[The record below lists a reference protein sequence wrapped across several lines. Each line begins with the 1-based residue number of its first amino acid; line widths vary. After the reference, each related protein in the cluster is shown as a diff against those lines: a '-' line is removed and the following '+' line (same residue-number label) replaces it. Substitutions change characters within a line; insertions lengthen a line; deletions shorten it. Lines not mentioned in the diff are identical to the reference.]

1 MPFANPFLMAISSLD
16 PCNRRTSVALESMKE
31 LPLYASNV
39 VQDSE
44 KEAYDLE
51 IHNFQND
58 HFSDIVE
65 ESVDLWWRDV
75 ENTSKYPLLS
85 RMAFALLTCFHEPKV
100 ESSFSILNNV
110 ITPGSNRL
118 NVSTF
123 NAMQCIKYELRS
135 QKKKKKSAVC
145 MFSKHDFL
153 KEKVDPKLPNWRK
166 PRGIDNRVR
175 RRFKGQCLMPNIGYG
190 SNKKTKHV
198 LPNGFRKVVIRNVK
212 ELEMLMMM
220 NRRFCAEIG
229 HAVSSKKRKTIVERA
244 QQLAIRVTNANAR
257 LRSEENE

>member
-1 MPFANPFLMAISSLD
+1 MPFANPFLKAVSSLD
-16 PCNRRTSVALESMKE
+16 PFNRKTSVALELMKE

-65 ESVDLWWRDV
+65 ESVDLWWGDV
-75 ENTSKYPLLS
+75 ENTLKYPLLS
-85 RMAFALLTCFHEPKV
+85 RMTFALLTCFHEPKV
-100 ESSFSILNNV
+100 ESSFSIMNNV

-135 QKKKKKSAVC
+135 QKNRQFVCFPNMTFSKKK
-145 MFSKHDFL
+145 L
-153 KEKVDPKLPNWRK
+153 
-166 PRGIDNRVR
+166 
-175 RRFKGQCLMPNIGYG
+175 
-190 SNKKTKHV
+190 
-198 LPNGFRKVVIRNVK
+198 IRNW
-212 ELEMLMMM
+212 
-220 NRRFCAEIG
+220 
-229 HAVSSKKRKTIVERA
+229 
-244 QQLAIRVTNANAR
+244 
-257 LRSEENE
+257 

>member
-1 MPFANPFLMAISSLD
+1 MPFANPFLKAVSSLD

-44 KEAYDLE
+44 KEACDLE

-58 HFSDIVE
+58 RFSDIVE

-100 ESSFSILNNV
+100 ESSFSILNNA

-123 NAMQCIKYELRS
+123 NAMQCIN
-135 QKKKKKSAVC
+135 QKMADSAKSSNKRKRVI
-145 MFSKHDFL
+145 L
-153 KEKVDPKLPNWRK
+153 TITQKLDIIRRLERGENKQDLMRK
-166 PRGIDNRVR
+166 
-175 RRFKGQCLMPNIGYG
+175 FNIGSSTIYDIKFQKDKFMKFA
-190 SNKKTKHV
+190 SSAEKSKASD
-198 LPNGFRKVVIRNVK
+198 
-212 ELEMLMMM
+212 E
-220 NRRFCAEIG
+220 RR
-229 HAVSSKKRKTIVERA
+229 TL
-244 QQLAIRVTNANAR
+244 QQPQQ
-257 LRSEENE
+257 

>member
-1 MPFANPFLMAISSLD
+1 MPFANPFLKAVSSLD
-16 PCNRRTSVALESMKE
+16 PCNRKTSVALELMKE

-65 ESVDLWWRDV
+65 ESVDLWWRIPQ
-75 ENTSKYPLLS
+75 NILLLS
-85 RMAFALLTCFHEPKV
+85 RMTFALLTCFHEPKV
-100 ESSFSILNNV
+100 ESSFSIMNNV
-110 ITPGSNRL
+110 ITPGSNTL

-135 QKKKKKSAVC
+135 QKKKKKKKSAVC

-153 KEKVDPKLPNWRK
+153 KEKVDPKL
-166 PRGIDNRVR
+166 V
-175 RRFKGQCLMPNIGYG
+175 
-190 SNKKTKHV
+190 
-198 LPNGFRKVVIRNVK
+198 RNVRNSRNVYFVKLKQNKSLREERIK
-212 ELEMLMMM
+212 ELNASKEKALTKKS
-220 NRRFCAEIG
+220 CKK
-229 HAVSSKKRKTIVERA
+229 AVCRC
-244 QQLAIRVTNANAR
+244 N
-257 LRSEENE
+257 

>member
-1 MPFANPFLMAISSLD
+1 MPFANPFLKAVSSLD
-16 PCNRRTSVALESMKE
+16 PCNRKTSVALELMKG

-75 ENTSKYPLLS
+75 ENTSKYPLLL
-85 RMAFALLTCFHEPKV
+85 RMTFALLTCFQEPKV
-100 ESSFSILNNV
+100 ESSFSIMNNV

-123 NAMQCIKYELRS
+123 NAMRCI
-135 QKKKKKSAVC
+135 
-145 MFSKHDFL
+145 
-153 KEKVDPKLPNWRK
+153 
-166 PRGIDNRVR
+166 
-175 RRFKGQCLMPNIGYG
+175 
-190 SNKKTKHV
+190 
-198 LPNGFRKVVIRNVK
+198 
-212 ELEMLMMM
+212 
-220 NRRFCAEIG
+220 
-229 HAVSSKKRKTIVERA
+229 
-244 QQLAIRVTNANAR
+244 
-257 LRSEENE
+257 

>member
-1 MPFANPFLMAISSLD
+1 MPFANPFLKAVSSLD
-16 PCNRRTSVALESMKE
+16 PCNRKTSVALELMKE

-44 KEAYDLE
+44 KEAYDLK

-85 RMAFALLTCFHEPKV
+85 RMTFALLTCFHEPKL
-100 ESSFSILNNV
+100 EGSFSIMNV

-123 NAMQCIKYELRS
+123 NAMQCIKYELCS
-135 QKKKKKSAVC
+135 HTHTQKSGVC

-153 KEKVDPKLPNWRK
+153 KEKVDPKLVRNVRNSRNVYFDNLKQNKSLREERIKELNASKEKALTKKMSADRINHKKKLIHSLKRLHEPN
-166 PRGIDNRVR
+166 
-175 RRFKGQCLMPNIGYG
+175 F
-190 SNKKTKHV
+190 
-198 LPNGFRKVVIRNVK
+198 NGGENVNESKRRKVEDKSKSEAVKNFHSELNSKRNVK
-212 ELEMLMMM
+212 
-220 NRRFCAEIG
+220 I
-229 HAVSSKKRKTIVERA
+229 
-244 QQLAIRVTNANAR
+244 
-257 LRSEENE
+257 

>member
-1 MPFANPFLMAISSLD
+1 MPFANPFLKAVSSLD
-16 PCNRRTSVALESMKE
+16 PCNRKTSVALELMKE

-65 ESVDLWWRDV
+65 ESVDLWWRIPQ
-75 ENTSKYPLLS
+75 NILLLS
-85 RMAFALLTCFHEPKV
+85 RMTFALLTCFHEPKV
-100 ESSFSILNNV
+100 ESSFSIMNNV
-110 ITPGSNRL
+110 VTPGSNTL

-153 KEKVDPKLPNWRK
+153 KEKVDPKL
-166 PRGIDNRVR
+166 V
-175 RRFKGQCLMPNIGYG
+175 
-190 SNKKTKHV
+190 
-198 LPNGFRKVVIRNVK
+198 RNVRNSRNVYFVKLKQNKSLREERIK
-212 ELEMLMMM
+212 EL
-220 NRRFCAEIG
+220 NA
-229 HAVSSKKRKTIVERA
+229 SKEKALTKKSCKKDVCRC
-244 QQLAIRVTNANAR
+244 N
-257 LRSEENE
+257 

>member
-1 MPFANPFLMAISSLD
+1 MPFTNPFLKAVSSLD
-16 PCNRRTSVALESMKE
+16 PCNRKTSVALELMKE

-51 IHNFQND
+51 IHNFQNV

-65 ESVDLWWRDV
+65 ESVDLWWIDV

-85 RMAFALLTCFHEPKV
+85 RMTFALLTCFHEPKV
-100 ESSFSILNNV
+100 ESSFSIMNNV
-110 ITPGSNRL
+110 IKPGSNTL

-135 QKKKKKSAVC
+135 QKKKKSAVC

-153 KEKVDPKLPNWRK
+153 KEKVDPKL
-166 PRGIDNRVR
+166 V
-175 RRFKGQCLMPNIGYG
+175 
-190 SNKKTKHV
+190 
-198 LPNGFRKVVIRNVK
+198 RNVRNSRNVYFVKLKQNKSLREERIK
-212 ELEMLMMM
+212 EL
-220 NRRFCAEIG
+220 NA
-229 HAVSSKKRKTIVERA
+229 SKEKALTKKDVC
-244 QQLAIRVTNANAR
+244 
-257 LRSEENE
+257 

>member
-135 QKKKKKSAVC
+135 QKKKNKKNRQFVC
-145 MFSKHDFL
+145 FPNMTFL
-153 KEKVDPKLPNWRK
+153 KKKL
-166 PRGIDNRVR
+166 
-175 RRFKGQCLMPNIGYG
+175 
-190 SNKKTKHV
+190 
-198 LPNGFRKVVIRNVK
+198 IRNW
-212 ELEMLMMM
+212 
-220 NRRFCAEIG
+220 
-229 HAVSSKKRKTIVERA
+229 
-244 QQLAIRVTNANAR
+244 
-257 LRSEENE
+257 